1 MQNLYTSKK
10 DFLLLDATTVCS
22 VARMMLLCWREDRRW
37 LVVRLGEIK
46 SKAAQVWANIT
57 LNTLSD
63 ILRLFRENSRI
74 CFARLLFY
82 GSVYS

>member
-10 DFLLLDATTVCS
+10 HFLLLDATTVCS
-22 VARMMLLCWREDRRW
+22 VARMMLLCWREDRRR

-57 LNTLSD
+57 LDTLSD
-63 ILRLFRENSRI
+63 TRKIIQRKFKNMLCAALYFMVR
-74 CFARLLFY
+74 
-82 GSVYS
+82 